1 MDPLAE
7 LELRDAQI
15 NQALK
20 KANQKLQRP
29 ESPTGKGDEESIDQL
44 LGDFLVFKLF
54 SKDSEA

>member
-29 ESPTGKGDEESIDQL
+29 ESPAGKGDEESIDQL
-44 LGDFLVFKLF
+44 LGNFLIFQLF
-54 SKDSEA
+54 SKDSYA

>member
-15 NQALK
+15 NQALQ

-29 ESPTGKGDEESIDQL
+29 ETPTGAGDEESIDQL
-44 LGDFLVFKLF
+44 LGIF
-54 SKDSEA
+54 

>member
-29 ESPTGKGDEESIDQL
+29 ESPAGKGDEESIDQL
-44 LGDFLVFKLF
+44 LGDFLIFQLQM
-54 SKDSEA
+54 